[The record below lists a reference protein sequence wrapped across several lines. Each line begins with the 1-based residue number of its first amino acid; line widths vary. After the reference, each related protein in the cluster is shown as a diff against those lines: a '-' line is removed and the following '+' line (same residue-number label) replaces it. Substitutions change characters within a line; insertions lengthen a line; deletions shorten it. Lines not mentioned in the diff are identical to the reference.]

1 MNIQKNDILELS
13 DNIKYL
19 VVSKV
24 LYKNI
29 NYLYLV
35 DIVDNSNIKFVTV
48 DNDEVVIVTDK
59 FILDKLLN
67 LFMIDLKKSLS
78 SK

>member
-24 LYKNI
+24 IYEEDI
-29 NYLYLV
+29 YLYLV
-35 DIVDNSNIKFVTV
+35 DIVDNSNINFLKFE
-48 DNDEVVIVTDK
+48 DNELVGIEND
-59 FILDKLLN
+59 ILDKLLK
-67 LFMIDLKKSLS
+67 LFVIDLKKSLS
-78 SK
+78 SE